1 MAEELKRYYCNI
13 CKKTI
18 TKEMFQYSMNKF
30 NRALCF
36 EHRDIKNKSVFLKDK
51 TMSLQEL
58 VKKRHSDVLVP
69 RKDNLKS
76 IKDWIEADFDSWDK
90 ELNEDNSKS
99 YLININT
106 ENEKLKYYNYVK
118 GNDRKEKRLI
128 GKIDGGK
135 NAKL

>member
-18 TKEMFQYSMNKF
+18 TKRMFQYSMNKY

-36 EHRDIKNKSVFLKDK
+36 DHQDNKNKSVFLKDK

-58 VKKRHSDVLVP
+58 VKKRHSDVLVT

-76 IKDWIEADFDSWDK
+76 IKDWIKADFDSWDK
-90 ELNEDNSKS
+90 ELNENNSKS
-99 YLININT
+99 YFINSNT
-106 ENEKLKYYNYVK
+106 ENKKLKYYNYVK
-118 GNDRKEKRLI
+118 GNDRQERRLI
-128 GKIDGGK
+128 GKIGGGK
-135 NAKL
+135 R